1 MALLFSLFIFSY
13 LCHFS
18 GSYPAGWRD
27 PVCSAASHLPHRL
40 PPSGETQ
47 DRPDP
52 LHDRVVYVCLFQDA
66 ALGLST
72 ARLGHVPL

>member
-18 GSYPAGWRD
+18 GSYTAGWRD

-52 LHDRVVYVCLFQDA
+52 LHDGVVYVCLFQDT